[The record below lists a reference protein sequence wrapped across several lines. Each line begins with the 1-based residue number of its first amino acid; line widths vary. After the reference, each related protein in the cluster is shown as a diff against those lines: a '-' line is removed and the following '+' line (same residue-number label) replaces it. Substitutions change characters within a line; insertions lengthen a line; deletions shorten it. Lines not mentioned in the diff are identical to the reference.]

1 MNPYE
6 LQYIPMSENEMLQY
20 NPDAK
25 LYTYPDLCLY
35 KSIDEIFGHLD
46 KIILLYLIKSFN
58 NGHWVGLIRRGNE
71 IDFFDSYGY
80 NIDEQEKFITNE
92 NVKYETGQNYKYL
105 LFLLK
110 NSGYKINYSKYKL
123 QGKHTLTCGRF
134 VSLRLLNK
142 NLNNREFVYRFFNNY
157 KNNNNDLI
165 VCELIQ

>member
-6 LQYIPMSENEMLQY
+6 LQYIPMSEDEMLYY

-25 LYTYPDLCLY
+25 LYTYPNLFFY
-35 KSIDEIFGHLD
+35 TSIDDVFGHLD

-58 NGHWVGLIRRGNE
+58 NGHWVGLVRRGDE

-80 NIDEQEKFITNE
+80 NVDYQEKFITNDYLK
-92 NVKYETGQNYKYL
+92 NETGQNYKYL
-105 LFLLK
+105 KFLLD
-110 NSGYKINYSKYKL
+110 NSPYKINYNKYKL
-123 QGKHTLTCGRF
+123 QGKHTMTCGRF
-134 VSLRLLNK
+134 VTLRLLRK
-142 NLNNREFVYRFFNNY
+142 DLNNEEFIYRYFNNY